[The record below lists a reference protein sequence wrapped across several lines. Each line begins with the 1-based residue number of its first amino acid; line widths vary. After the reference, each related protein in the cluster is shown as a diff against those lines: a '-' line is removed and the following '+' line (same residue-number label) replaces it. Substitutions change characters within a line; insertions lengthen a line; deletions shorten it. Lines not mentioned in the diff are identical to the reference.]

1 MYDVIIVGGGPAGLT
16 CAINTSRANLK
27 TLLIE
32 SVAYGGQIVRAANV
46 ENYPGIKSIL
56 GAELG
61 SNLYEQA
68 TSFGCEFLIGEVTGI
83 EKGKVFIGDKEIAGN
98 NIVISTGCNFRKLGI
113 DNETRLRGKG
123 ISYCAT
129 CDGGFFKNKDVAVVG
144 GGNTALEDAIYLS
157 NLCNKVYLIH
167 RRDKFRGDIVY
178 INKIKSINNIECIMN
193 ANIKSI
199 NGDDILESID
209 LDNGNNLKIS
219 GLFIA
224 IGQTPNNELI
234 KDISELNEYGYVI
247 SSDYK
252 TKVDNIYVIGDLR
265 EKDLRQLTTAISDG
279 AVVADMIIKK

>member
-123 ISYCAT
+123 ISYCAI
-129 CDGGFFKNKDVAVVG
+129 CDGFFYRNKNVVVIGNGKFAVNEANILKNIAKSVTILTNG
-144 GGNTALEDAIYLS
+144 EQMNTNS
-157 NLCNKVYLIH
+157 N
-167 RRDKFRGDIVY
+167 FQ
-178 INKIKSINNIECIMN
+178 INTMKIKIIIIIAM
-193 ANIKSI
+193 
-199 NGDDILESID
+199 
-209 LDNGNNLKIS
+209 KI
-219 GLFIA
+219 I
-224 IGQTPNNELI
+224 I
-234 KDISELNEYGYVI
+234 
-247 SSDYK
+247 
-252 TKVDNIYVIGDLR
+252 TKI
-265 EKDLRQLTTAISDG
+265 
-279 AVVADMIIKK
+279 